1 MSKIKVGDV
10 VTRLAQHRKPHWTQF
25 CHELGRSEGCPLT
38 VTDLRDGFLIL
49 EGCDSH
55 KWTPVYFQRVSA
67 PGIPEE
73 LHTPKAPDAV
83 NSPKHYASGSVE
95 CIEAIKAS
103 MSSEAF
109 CGYLKGNVQ
118 KYLWR
123 YEKKVAPLEDL
134 HKAQVYLRWLIE
146 ENQP

>member
-1 MSKIKVGDV
+1 MS
-10 VTRLAQHRKPHWTQF
+10 
-25 CHELGRSEGCPLT
+25 
-38 VTDLRDGFLIL
+38 
-49 EGCDSH
+49 
-55 KWTPVYFQRVSA
+55 
-67 PGIPEE
+67 
-73 LHTPKAPDAV
+73 DAV
-83 NSPKHYASGSVE
+83 NSPQHYASCSVE